1 MRAKGYTIMEFAMY
15 IALFFNQYVNPI
27 ALDNIHWRYY
37 IFYCCFLSVEVVV
50 IWFFYPETRYL
61 PLEEITKIFDGE
73 DIATATNLGMEK
85 IEENGKGIATA
96 VHMKETRA

>member
-27 ALDNIHWRYY
+27 ALENIHWRYY
-37 IFYCCFLSVEVVV
+37 IFYCCFLFVEVIV

-61 PLEEITKIFDGE
+61 PLEEITKIFDGD
-73 DIATATNLGMEK
+73 DIATAANLEMEK
-85 IEENGKGIATA
+85 IEEYGKGMTRA
-96 VHMKETRA
+96 VHIEDASA